1 MLNSCLWLLSNQVL
15 TVTSAWNDFIEHT
28 DANGSSS
35 SASHLAE
42 VGGLLGV
49 GDIGVEQEPIT
60 IEANGHQEENNN
72 DDGKGNNIDSMD
84 VDS

>member
-1 MLNSCLWLLSNQVL
+1 MTFFNQVL

-28 DANGSSS
+28 DINGSSS
-35 SASHLAE
+35 STSHLAE
-42 VGGLLGV
+42 VGGILGV

-60 IEANGHQEENNN
+60 NEANGHQENN
-72 DDGKGNNIDSMD
+72 GSNIDSMD

>member
-1 MLNSCLWLLSNQVL
+1 MTNMNKWLLFNQVL

-28 DANGSSS
+28 ETNGSSN

-60 IEANGHQEENNN
+60 IEANGYQEEH
-72 DDGKGNNIDSMD
+72 IDSMD